1 MAIVTP
7 ESGALATAADVRC
20 SPAQEFPGPDA
31 DLVVYDNG
39 MVLPFAARRVFT
51 VRAREAAER
60 GRHAHKLCRQVFV
73 CLQGT
78 CTVTIDDGSTRKTFV
93 LSTPREALYVPAS
106 IWAEQ
111 DYEPGAVLMVLC
123 DQPFDESDYIR
134 DYDVFLSW
142 RAEAA

>member
-1 MAIVTP
+1 MASVTP
-7 ESGALATAADVRC
+7 DSEPLASVADVRC
-20 SPAQEFPGPDA
+20 SIAQEFPGPDA

-39 MVLPFAARRVFT
+39 AVLPFAARRVFT
-51 VRAREAAER
+51 VRAREKAER

-78 CTVTIDDGSTRKTFV
+78 CTVTVDDGSVRKIFV
-93 LSTPREALYVPAS
+93 LGTPREALYVPAS

-123 DQPFDESDYIR
+123 DLPFDESDYIR
-134 DYDVFLSW
+134 DYDAFLSW
-142 RAEAA
+142 RANGA

>member
-1 MAIVTP
+1 MASVTP
-7 ESGALATAADVRC
+7 QNEPLAAVADVRC
-20 SPAQEFPGPDA
+20 SVAQEFPGPDA

-51 VRAREAAER
+51 VRAWEAAER

-78 CTVTIDDGSTRKTFV
+78 CTVTVDDGSTRKTFV
-93 LSTPREALYVPAS
+93 LSAPREALYVPAS

-123 DQPFDESDYIR
+123 DQRFDESDYIR
-134 DYDVFLSW
+134 DYDGFLSW
-142 RAEAA
+142 RANGA